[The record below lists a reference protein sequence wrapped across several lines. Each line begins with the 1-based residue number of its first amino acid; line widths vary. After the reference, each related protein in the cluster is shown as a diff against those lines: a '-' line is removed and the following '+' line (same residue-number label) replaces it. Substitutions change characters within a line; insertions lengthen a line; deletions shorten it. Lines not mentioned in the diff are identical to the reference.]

1 MDGLEPDA
9 DDYIE
14 ECDAAND
21 ETFGEENEDW
31 DWEAA
36 AEDESGDVNQNNG
49 HSSILQSS
57 NLNRSNFPT
66 GPDVS
71 SIRRLS
77 ELEASFSSI
86 SVQERESVDRT
97 IPDDDDP
104 AIMSYSSNR
113 FNSSSL
119 LGNSVWA
126 PPDASLFGATAST
139 GLITSSSKSPVPPP
153 PPSDPWTSPLLP
165 SDSSSIRRLSDVEAS
180 LTRKQPVM
188 TLEELEASLLSESNR
203 DSLLTS
209 SQGASSWSHS
219 SPLHTSSM
227 SVMNQGMIM
236 NDSERRSSSSW
247 NSSGN
252 RPPAAKTLEEIEAEM
267 LSSPAPIPSIVPNVK
282 TLEEIERE
290 LLASS
295 QPAPSAPSLPSQPTA
310 PTSTPRKGMKKK
322 PASPLPSPPTP
333 PPPSFAAV
341 VNPKVAKPPPP
352 PAPSGLPVNQSP
364 ASSARQPTPGMI
376 MNPAA
381 FPPLSARP
389 SLASSV
395 VPPMIPLTAR
405 PGGLPVSIP
414 GQMIV
419 PRPLIMHPHLMPMNI
434 QQRFL
439 VLQQASYRPPHL
451 QQRHP
456 GPGMFVDPRMQVRPM
471 FAMRPQFPQMDGRRF
486 DRPRFQGNYQT
497 GQRQYHHQQR
507 EEQESR
513 NSDEYSGLMSPR
525 EKEWLIKVQKLQLE
539 GSITDPYVEDYYAMC
554 FNSKKLQETR
564 AKDKKNA
571 PTLVVVDRS
580 KRKGNEE
587 TEDNNN
593 KPNSFVPKQFQ
604 GSLGKLQVSNIKCP
618 RKLLDVKR
626 LNESNEAPEDTPL
639 ARKELTKLRKL
650 LLEIERLYTV
660 LLNIDYE
667 DKKIAGLPE
676 AAREPSLQQRKEL
689 CLQLFQGITQ
699 EDGKGVRVNMDIA
712 NIRKGC
718 HLIFRSLE
726 FLKDKRHKSV
736 IVSDL
741 KHNEELKKLISKHSA
756 DQAVYG
762 FDFEAVLKEAENSLK
777 WWYFQILLLKHN

>member
-1 MDGLEPDA
+1 
-9 DDYIE
+9 
-14 ECDAAND
+14 
-21 ETFGEENEDW
+21 
-31 DWEAA
+31 
-36 AEDESGDVNQNNG
+36 
-49 HSSILQSS
+49 
-57 NLNRSNFPT
+57 
-66 GPDVS
+66 
-71 SIRRLS
+71 
-77 ELEASFSSI
+77 
-86 SVQERESVDRT
+86 
-97 IPDDDDP
+97 
-104 AIMSYSSNR
+104 
-113 FNSSSL
+113 
-119 LGNSVWA
+119 
-126 PPDASLFGATAST
+126 
-139 GLITSSSKSPVPPP
+139 
-153 PPSDPWTSPLLP
+153 
-165 SDSSSIRRLSDVEAS
+165 
-180 LTRKQPVM
+180 
-188 TLEELEASLLSESNR
+188 
-203 DSLLTS
+203 
-209 SQGASSWSHS
+209 
-219 SPLHTSSM
+219 
-227 SVMNQGMIM
+227 
-236 NDSERRSSSSW
+236 
-247 NSSGN
+247 
-252 RPPAAKTLEEIEAEM
+252 
-267 LSSPAPIPSIVPNVK
+267 
-282 TLEEIERE
+282 
-290 LLASS
+290 
-295 QPAPSAPSLPSQPTA
+295 
-310 PTSTPRKGMKKK
+310 
-322 PASPLPSPPTP
+322 
-333 PPPSFAAV
+333 
-341 VNPKVAKPPPP
+341 
-352 PAPSGLPVNQSP
+352 
-364 ASSARQPTPGMI
+364 
-376 MNPAA
+376 
-381 FPPLSARP
+381 
-389 SLASSV
+389 
-395 VPPMIPLTAR
+395 MIPLTAH
-405 PGGLPVSIP
+405 PGGLPVPIP

-439 VLQQASYRPPHL
+439 VSQQASYRPPHL

-593 KPNSFVPKQFQ
+593 KPNAFVPKQFQ

-718 HLIFRSLE
+718 HLIFRSLG

-777 WWYFQILLLKHN
+777 